1 MLSGTDRYRFWV
13 ENGTYGYQTQAISF
27 FYLFNLPDLV
37 NRGRQKKLLERL
49 CRSDTHSRM
58 AETKPYA
65 DWTLEDLHKALFHSP
80 GKEPNRQILHRIV
93 SEFPGA
99 AEIDQTRLEKL
110 IAYLCENPKEEDKHL
125 TLRQLSEQLFAE
137 GIQAGVDQ
145 EALFEFMVK
154 KAKEH
159 HA

>member
-1 MLSGTDRYRFWV
+1 
-13 ENGTYGYQTQAISF
+13 
-27 FYLFNLPDLV
+27 
-37 NRGRQKKLLERL
+37 
-49 CRSDTHSRM
+49 M

-65 DWTLEDLHKALFHSP
+65 DWTLEDLHKALFRSP
-80 GKEPNRQILHRIV
+80 GNEANRQILHKIV

-99 AEIDQTRLEKL
+99 AEIDRTQVEKA
-110 IAYLCENPKEEDKHL
+110 IAFLCEDPKEEDKRL

-137 GIQAGVDQ
+137 GIKAGVDQ
-145 EALFEFMVK
+145 EALFDFMVK